1 MTMVPMWKKCPK
13 CHKKYAWNPDV
24 GNFNCPYCHG
34 LGKSESGILGKIFEI
49 KNKFLDNEK
58 LIEAEDLDSEK

>member
-13 CHKKYAWNPDV
+13 CHRKYGWNPDV

-34 LGKSESGILGKIFEI
+34 LGKPGGGILENVFGKKDASENVIE
-49 KNKFLDNEK
+49 EK
-58 LIEAEDLDSEK
+58 KAEPED